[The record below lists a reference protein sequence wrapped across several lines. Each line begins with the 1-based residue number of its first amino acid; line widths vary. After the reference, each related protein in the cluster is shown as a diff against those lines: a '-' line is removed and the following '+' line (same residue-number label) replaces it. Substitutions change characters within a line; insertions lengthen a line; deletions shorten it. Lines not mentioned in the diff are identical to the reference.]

1 MTTWH
6 LTPDHWRGYADGR
19 LTADAE
25 AAVEAHVDGCA
36 QCRASAGALVPDAA
50 PTWQAVHAR
59 IDHPRP
65 AGPLRLLS
73 RLGARDDDVVVLAA
87 ADDLR
92 LPWSIAVGG
101 AIASVIVSAQAGALD
116 VFTFWLLAPL
126 VPMLAVA
133 AAFDAT
139 DPLRELSNT
148 TPASRL
154 RLTLLRTLATLAVA
168 LPAVMLLGLVIP
180 GLEDVVWRALLPSLG
195 LTGAALALLTWLP
208 AWGAATATA
217 AGWVLAISTVQSAD
231 RLDLLGRGVA
241 QALFAVLV
249 LALAAI
255 VVATSHR
262 PQTMGVSR

>member
-6 LTPDHWRGYADGR
+6 LTAEHWRAYAAGR
-19 LTADAE
+19 LGPDGE
-25 AAVEAHVDGCA
+25 AAVETHVTACTT
-36 QCRASAGALVPDAA
+36 CRDAARVLVPDPA
-50 PTWQAVHAR
+50 PTWEAVHAR
-59 IDHPRP
+59 IDHARP
-65 AGPLRLLS
+65 ASPLRLLS

-101 AIASVIVSAQAGALD
+101 AVTSVIVAAQAGALD
-116 VFTFWLLAPL
+116 VFAFWLLAPL

-154 RLTLLRTLATLAVA
+154 RLTLLRTLATLVVA
-168 LPAVMLLGLVIP
+168 LPAVLLLGLVIP
-180 GLEDVVWRALLPSLG
+180 GLDEVVWRALLPSLG
-195 LTGAALALLTWLP
+195 LTGAALVLVTWLP

-231 RLDLLGRGVA
+231 RLDLLDQGGA
-241 QALFAVLV
+241 QVLFAVLV
-249 LALAAI
+249 LVLSAI

-262 PQTMGVSR
+262 PQSMGVSR

>member
-6 LTPDHWRGYADGR
+6 LTADHWQAYADGR

-25 AAVEAHVDGCA
+25 AAIETHVDGCA
-36 QCRASAGALVPDAA
+36 QCRASATALVPDAA

-65 AGPLRLLS
+65 TGPLRLVR
-73 RLGARDDDVVVLAA
+73 RLGARDDDLVVLAA

-101 AIASVIVSAQAGALD
+101 AIASMIVSAQAGALD
-116 VFTFWLLAPL
+116 AFVFWLLAPL

-139 DPLRELSNT
+139 DPLRELANT

-154 RLTLLRTLATLAVA
+154 RLTLLRTLATLTVA
-168 LPAVMLLGLVIP
+168 LPAVVALGLVVP
-180 GLEDVVWRALLPSLG
+180 GLDDVVWRALLPSLG
-195 LTGAALALLTWLP
+195 LTGAALVLLTWLP

-217 AGWVLAISTVQSAD
+217 ATWVLTITTAQSTD
-231 RLDLLGRGVA
+231 RLDLLGQGGA
-241 QALFAVLV
+241 QILFAL
-249 LALAAI
+249 LIAALAAAL
-255 VVATSHR
+255 VATSHR
-262 PQTMGVSR
+262 PQTIGVSR